1 MTVSQIRV
9 LPELRLD
16 QEGVSETVA
25 FGLVDGSR
33 KQRWFVYPDMGFY
46 AAGREEE
53 SSRGV
58 MAVAIVDVILPTTM
72 MGSQDQID
80 IDIHD
85 AVVRHA
91 ETHLGA
97 S

>member
-1 MTVSQIRV
+1 MAISQIRV

-16 QEGVSETVA
+16 QDGVSETVA
-25 FGLVDGSR
+25 FGLVEGSR
-33 KQRWFVYPDMGFY
+33 KQSWYVYPDMGFY

-58 MAVAIVDVILPTTM
+58 LAIATVAVILPTTM
-72 MGSQDQID
+72 MGSQDQINV
-80 IDIHD
+80 DIHD

-91 ETHLGA
+91 DKHLGDA
-97 S
+97 